1 MNVTKIWNYVIP
13 VFYIN
18 VIHHLKR
25 GLTLTI
31 KANGKFGVLE
41 TDDKLYYVIWDVEPE
56 VIKEKAIEH
65 AEKLNEMLKK

>member
-31 KANGKFGVLE
+31 KANSKGRLLISCPKCGCTHEIDF
-41 TDDKLYYVIWDVEPE
+41 DKVWREP
-56 VIKEKAIEH
+56 I
-65 AEKLNEMLKK
+65 